1 MRRLRRTH
9 RDGLP
14 VIYFRHEYTLV
25 DLHIALKQDEEVS
38 FEWRDRSEVRAT
50 FHVETVDEPKR
61 TEMVGLIWI
70 GDDPNDELMAMF
82 KDLERGEMPSG
93 SRSAEEAK
101 AASLGATGS
110 FSPPFDLYPVVL
122 QEYLLAIHAFLSD
135 SFRRL
140 LGLVAWRSGAYG
152 APAPRTKGT
161 TWSFDASVW
170 APLAQRRGGSVS
182 IMLIPNITNEIKT
195 SVQALME
202 EGAEQSASQEL
213 LREAWQLRNTNPRS
227 ALLLGM
233 AAIEV
238 GLKECISE
246 LIPDA
251 EWLAFHAPSPSLTT
265 MLKHFVPLLPV
276 RAGTAAAPIKSI
288 MNVLNDAVM
297 ERNGLAHQGAFDL
310 SRQEVAEVL
319 DVARE
324 LLLQFDLYR
333 GHAWAAKIQPRI
345 RS

>member
-1 MRRLRRTH
+1 
-9 RDGLP
+9 
-14 VIYFRHEYTLV
+14 VIYFRHEYAV
-25 DLHIALKQDEEVS
+25 ADLHIALKQGEEVS
-38 FEWRDRSEVRAT
+38 FEWRAKSEVRAS
-50 FHVETVDEPKR
+50 FRAETIEEPKR
-61 TEMVGLIWI
+61 TEMVGSIWTS
-70 GDDPNDELMAMF
+70 DDPNDELMAMF

-101 AASLGATGS
+101 AASLGTTGS

-122 QEYLLAIHAFLSD
+122 QEYLHAIHAFLGD

-140 LGLVAWRSGAYG
+140 LGLIAWRSGAYG
-152 APAPRTKGT
+152 APAPRTLEAA
-161 TWSFDASVW
+161 WSVDTSVW
-170 APLAQRRGGSVS
+170 TPLAQRRGGSVS
-182 IMLIPNITNEIKT
+182 IMLIPNITDEIRI

-251 EWLAFHAPSPSLTT
+251 EWLAFHAPSPPLTT

-276 RAGTAAAPIKSI
+276 KAGTAAGPLKSI
-288 MNVLNDAVM
+288 MQVLDDAVM

-333 GHAWAAKIQPRI
+333 GHAWAVKIQPRI
-345 RS
+345 RA